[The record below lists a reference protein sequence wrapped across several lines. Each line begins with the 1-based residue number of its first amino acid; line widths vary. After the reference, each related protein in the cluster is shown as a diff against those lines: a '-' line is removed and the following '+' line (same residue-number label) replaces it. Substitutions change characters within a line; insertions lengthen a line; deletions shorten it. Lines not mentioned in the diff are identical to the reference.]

1 MSARLEFERVVAAAS
16 TRASATTAH
25 AAARVRSID
34 ILRGLVMVLM
44 ALDHV
49 RDFFTDVRFD
59 PLDLSQTSAPLF
71 LTRWITHF
79 CAPTFVF
86 LAGVSAYLMA
96 RRCTRAELSRFL
108 FTRGLWLVVLEVTLM
123 SLVWTFNV
131 RYDHGLFLQVIWA
144 IGVSMIVLA
153 ALVHLQVPEIA
164 AYSIVMILGHNLL
177 DGIEPQSL
185 GLWAPLWSLLHVS
198 GAIEHAFVAYP
209 LIPWIAVMS
218 LGYCAGGLFEI
229 EQRRRTQWLT
239 CLGAASLT
247 LFVLLRT
254 PNVYGD
260 PGDWTLQDT
269 TLRTLLSFVNVQKYP
284 PSLQYLLL
292 TLGVGLLLLAAFES
306 ARGKF
311 SEVLR
316 TFGRV
321 PLFFYVLHIALA
333 HLVAGVIAFAMGF
346 GTALL
351 SDDMFTLPQAWGFG
365 LPVVYLAWALV
376 AATLY
381 PACRWFAAV
390 KRRRDDW
397 WLSYL

>member
-1 MSARLEFERVVAAAS
+1 MSARLESAAAAPLAQ
-16 TRASATTAH
+16 ASVTAH
-25 AAARVRSID
+25 AVARIGSID
-34 ILRGLVMVLM
+34 ILRGFVMVLM

-49 RDFFTDVRFD
+49 RDFFTDARFD
-59 PLDLSQTSAPLF
+59 PLDLSQTNAPLF

-79 CAPTFVF
+79 CAPTFVL
-86 LAGVSAYLMA
+86 LAGVSAYLTG
-96 RRCTRAELSRFL
+96 RRCTRAELSKFL
-108 FTRGLWLVVLEVTLM
+108 WTRGLWLVVLEVTVM

-153 ALVHLQVPEIA
+153 GLIHLPLPAIA
-164 AYSIVMILGHNLL
+164 VCSVAMIFGHNLL
-177 DGIEPQSL
+177 DGIEPQSF
-185 GLWAPLWSLLHVS
+185 GAWAPLWSLLHVS
-198 GAIEHAFVAYP
+198 APIPHAFVGYP

-218 LGYCAGGLFEI
+218 LGYCAGALYDMEP
-229 EQRRRTQWLT
+229 QRRTQWLIYF
-239 CLGAASLT
+239 GVGSLT
-247 LFVLLRT
+247 AFVLLRT
-254 PNVYGD
+254 TNVYGD
-260 PGDWTLQDT
+260 PADWSLQST
-269 TLRTLLSFVNVQKYP
+269 TIHTLLSFVNVQKYP

-292 TLGVGLLLLAAFES
+292 MLGFAFLSLAVLES
-306 ARGKF
+306 ARGRF

-333 HLVAGVIAFAMGF
+333 HLAAGLIALAMGY
-346 GTALL
+346 GTAML
-351 SDDMFTLPQAWGFG
+351 SDDFMSIPQLWGFG
-365 LPVVYLAWALV
+365 LPVVYLAWLLV
-376 AATLY
+376 VISLY

>member
-1 MSARLEFERVVAAAS
+1 MSARLESAVTVPHAHAS
-16 TRASATTAH
+16 VTAH
-25 AAARVRSID
+25 AFARVSSID

-59 PLDLSQTSAPLF
+59 PLDLSQASGPLF

-79 CAPTFVF
+79 CAPIFVF
-86 LAGVSAYLMA
+86 LAGVSAYLTG
-96 RRCTRAELSRFL
+96 RRCTCAELSRFL

-131 RYDHGLFLQVIWA
+131 RYEHGLFLQVIWA

-153 ALVHLQVPEIA
+153 ALVHLPLRAIA
-164 AYSIVMILGHNLL
+164 TFSIVIILGHNLL

-185 GLWAPLWSLLHVS
+185 GAWAPLWSLLHVQ
-198 GAIEHAFVAYP
+198 GPIPHAFVAYP

-218 LGYCAGGLFEI
+218 LGYCVGAQFELAP
-229 EQRRRTQWLT
+229 QQRTQRFIYF
-239 CLGAASLT
+239 GAASLT
-247 LFVLLRT
+247 VFVLLRT
-254 PNVYGD
+254 TNLYGD
-260 PGDWTLQDT
+260 PADWSLQST
-269 TLRTLLSFVNVQKYP
+269 TLHTLLSFVDVQKYP

-292 TLGVGLLLLAAFES
+292 TLGTAFLLLATLES
-306 ARGKF
+306 ARSKF

-333 HLVAGVIAFAMGF
+333 HLAAGIIALATGY

-351 SDDMFTLPQAWGFG
+351 SDDFMSIPEQWGFG
-365 LPVVYLAWALV
+365 LPVVYLAWLLV
-376 AATLY
+376 VATLY

>member
-1 MSARLEFERVVAAAS
+1 MSARLESAAAAPLAQ
-16 TRASATTAH
+16 ASVTAH
-25 AAARVRSID
+25 AGARIGSID
-34 ILRGLVMVLM
+34 ILRGFVMVLM

-49 RDFFTDVRFD
+49 RDFFTDARFD
-59 PLDLSQTSAPLF
+59 PLDLSQTNAPLF

-79 CAPTFVF
+79 CAPTFVL
-86 LAGVSAYLMA
+86 LAGVSAYLTG
-96 RRCTRAELSRFL
+96 RRCTRAELSKFL
-108 FTRGLWLVVLEVTLM
+108 WTRGLWLVVLEVTVM

-153 ALVHLQVPEIA
+153 GLIHLPLPAIA
-164 AYSIVMILGHNLL
+164 VCSVAMIFGHNLL
-177 DGIEPQSL
+177 DGIEPQSF
-185 GLWAPLWSLLHVS
+185 GAWAPLWSLLHVS
-198 GAIEHAFVAYP
+198 APIPHAFVGYP

-218 LGYCAGGLFEI
+218 LGYCAGALYDMEP
-229 EQRRRTQWLT
+229 QRRTQWLIYF
-239 CLGAASLT
+239 GVGSLT
-247 LFVLLRT
+247 AFVLLRT
-254 PNVYGD
+254 TNVYGD
-260 PGDWTLQDT
+260 PADWSLQST
-269 TLRTLLSFVNVQKYP
+269 TIHTLLSFVNVQKYP

-292 TLGVGLLLLAAFES
+292 MLGFAFLSLAVLES
-306 ARGKF
+306 ARGRF

-333 HLVAGVIAFAMGF
+333 HLAAGLIALAMGY
-346 GTALL
+346 GTAML
-351 SDDMFTLPQAWGFG
+351 SDDFMSIPQQWGFG
-365 LPVVYLAWALV
+365 LPVVYLAWLLV
-376 AATLY
+376 VISLY

>member
-1 MSARLEFERVVAAAS
+1 MSARLESAVTVPHAHAS
-16 TRASATTAH
+16 VTAH
-25 AAARVRSID
+25 AFARVSSID

-86 LAGVSAYLMA
+86 LAGVSAYLGG
-96 RRCTRAELSRFL
+96 RRCTRTELSRFL
-108 FTRGLWLVVLEVTLM
+108 FTRGLWLIVLEVTLM

-131 RYDHGLFLQVIWA
+131 RYEHGLFLQVIWA

-153 ALVHLQVPEIA
+153 ALVHLPLRAIA
-164 AYSIVMILGHNLL
+164 TFSIVIILGHNLL

-185 GLWAPLWSLLHVS
+185 GAWAPLWSLLHVQ
-198 GAIEHAFVAYP
+198 GPIPHAFVAYP

-218 LGYCAGGLFEI
+218 LGYCVGAQFELAP
-229 EQRRRTQWLT
+229 QQRTQRFIYF
-239 CLGAASLT
+239 GAASLT
-247 LFVLLRT
+247 VFVLLRT
-254 PNVYGD
+254 TNLYGD
-260 PGDWTLQDT
+260 PADWSLQST
-269 TLRTLLSFVNVQKYP
+269 TLHTLLSFVDVQKYP

-292 TLGVGLLLLAAFES
+292 TLGTAFLLLATLES
-306 ARGKF
+306 ARSKF

-333 HLVAGVIAFAMGF
+333 HLAAGIIALATGY

-351 SDDMFTLPQAWGFG
+351 SDDFMSIPEQWGFG
-365 LPVVYLAWALV
+365 LPVVYLAWLLV
-376 AATLY
+376 VATLY

>member
-1 MSARLEFERVVAAAS
+1 MSARLDSLVAAPAAHS
-16 TRASATTAH
+16 SVLAAH
-25 AAARVRSID
+25 ATARLASID
-34 ILRGLVMVLM
+34 VVRGLVMVLM

-49 RDFFTDVRFD
+49 RDFFTDARLD

-79 CAPTFVF
+79 CAPIFVL
-86 LAGVSAYLMA
+86 LAGVSAWLTG
-96 RRCTRAELSRFL
+96 RRCTRAQLSQFL
-108 FTRGLWLVVLEVTLM
+108 FTRGVWLVALEVTLM

-153 ALVHLQVPEIA
+153 ALVHLPLRVIA
-164 AYSIVMILGHNLL
+164 VFSIAIICAHNAL
-177 DGIEPQSL
+177 DGIETQSL
-185 GLWAPLWSLLHVS
+185 GSWGPLWFVLHVS
-198 GAIEHAFVAYP
+198 GPIPHAYVAYP

-218 LGYCAGGLFEI
+218 LGYCIGALFEL
-229 EQRRRTQWLT
+229 EAHRRAAWLVY
-239 CLGAASLT
+239 LGAAMLT
-247 LFVLLRT
+247 AFVLLRT

-260 PGDWTLQDT
+260 PSDWTLQRT
-269 TLRTLLSFVNVQKYP
+269 TLRTLLSFVDVEKYP

-292 TLGVGLLLLAAFES
+292 TLGAALLLLAACES
-306 ARGKF
+306 ARGRVHA
-311 SEVLR
+311 VLQ

-333 HLVAGVIAFAMGF
+333 HLAAGVIAFAMGF

-351 SDDMFTLPQAWGFG
+351 SDDLLVLPPQWGFG
-365 LPVVYLAWALV
+365 LPVVYLAWVLV
-376 AATLY
+376 VATLY

-390 KRRRDDW
+390 KRRRSDW

>member
-1 MSARLEFERVVAAAS
+1 MSARLDSAVSASVAH
-16 TRASATTAH
+16 ASATAH
-25 AAARVRSID
+25 AFARVASID

-49 RDFFTDVRFD
+49 RDFFTDARFD

-79 CAPTFVF
+79 CAPTFVL
-86 LAGVSAYLMA
+86 LAGVSAYLTG

-108 FTRGLWLVVLEVTLM
+108 VTRGLWLVVLEVTLM

-144 IGVSMIVLA
+144 IGVSMIVLG
-153 ALVHLQVPEIA
+153 ALVHLPLPEIA
-164 AYSIVMILGHNLL
+164 AYSLLIIFGHNLL
-177 DGIEPQSL
+177 DGIDPQTF
-185 GLWAPLWSLLHVS
+185 GAWAPLWSLLHVS
-198 GAIEHAFVAYP
+198 GPMPYAFVAYP

-218 LGYCAGGLFEI
+218 LGYCLGSLFEL
-229 EQRRRTQWLT
+229 ERERRKQWFA
-239 CLGAASLT
+239 CLGVAALT

-254 PNVYGD
+254 TNLYGD
-260 PGDWTLQDT
+260 PVDWSLQST
-269 TLRTLLSFVNVQKYP
+269 TVRTLLSVIDVHKYP

-292 TLGVGLLLLAAFES
+292 TLGTALLLLAALES

-333 HLVAGVIAFAMGF
+333 HLAAGIIALAMGY
-346 GTALL
+346 GMALL
-351 SDDMFTLPQAWGFG
+351 SDDIMSVPQQWGFG
-365 LPVVYLAWALV
+365 LPVVYLAWLLAV
-376 AATLY
+376 ATLY

>member
-1 MSARLEFERVVAAAS
+1 MSARLESAVTVPHAHAS
-16 TRASATTAH
+16 VTAH
-25 AAARVRSID
+25 AFARVSSID

-59 PLDLSQTSAPLF
+59 PLDLSQASAPLF

-79 CAPTFVF
+79 CAPIFVF
-86 LAGVSAYLMA
+86 LAGISAYLTGC
-96 RRCTRAELSRFL
+96 RCTRAELSRFL

-131 RYDHGLFLQVIWA
+131 RYEHGLFLQVIWA

-153 ALVHLQVPEIA
+153 ALVHLPLRAIA
-164 AYSIVMILGHNLL
+164 AFSIVIILGHNLL

-185 GLWAPLWSLLHVS
+185 GAWAPLWSVLHVQ
-198 GAIEHAFVAYP
+198 GPIPHAFVAYP

-218 LGYCAGGLFEI
+218 LGYCVGAQFELAP
-229 EQRRRTQWLT
+229 QQRTQRFIYF
-239 CLGAASLT
+239 GAASLT
-247 LFVLLRT
+247 VFVLLRT
-254 PNVYGD
+254 TNLYGD
-260 PGDWTLQDT
+260 PADWSLQST
-269 TLRTLLSFVNVQKYP
+269 TLHTLLSFVNVQKYP
-284 PSLQYLLL
+284 PSLQFLLL
-292 TLGVGLLLLAAFES
+292 TLGIAFLLLAMLES
-306 ARGKF
+306 ARSKF

-321 PLFFYVLHIALA
+321 PLFFYVLHVALA
-333 HLVAGVIAFAMGF
+333 HLAAGIIALATGY

-351 SDDMFTLPQAWGFG
+351 SDDFVSIPERWGFG
-365 LPVVYLAWALV
+365 LPVVYLTWLLV
-376 AATLY
+376 VATLY

>member
-1 MSARLEFERVVAAAS
+1 MSARLEGVVSAS
-16 TRASATTAH
+16 VAHASATTH
-25 AAARVRSID
+25 AATRVASID

-59 PLDLSQTSAPLF
+59 PLDLSQTNAPLF

-79 CAPTFVF
+79 CAPTFVL
-86 LAGVSAYLMA
+86 LAGVSGYLTG
-96 RRCTRAELSRFL
+96 RHCTRAQLSGFL

-144 IGVSMIVLA
+144 IGVSMIVLS
-153 ALVHLQVPEIA
+153 ALVHLQLRHIA
-164 AYSIVMILGHNLL
+164 VFSIAIICGHNLL
-177 DGIEPQSL
+177 DGIEPQTL
-185 GLWAPLWSLLHVS
+185 GAWAPLWSLLHVF
-198 GAIEHAFVAYP
+198 GPIPHAFVAYP

-218 LGYCAGGLFEI
+218 LGYCLGALFEM
-229 EQRRRTQWLT
+229 EPQQRRRWFIY
-239 CLGAASLT
+239 LGAASLT
-247 LFVLLRT
+247 AFVLLRMT
-254 PNVYGD
+254 NFYGD
-260 PGDWTLQDT
+260 PTDWSLQNT
-269 TLRTLLSFVNVQKYP
+269 TLLTLLSFVNVHKYP
-284 PSLQYLLL
+284 PSLLYLLL
-292 TLGVGLLLLAAFES
+292 TLGTGLLLLAAFES
-306 ARGKF
+306 ARGTL

-333 HLVAGVIAFAMGF
+333 HLAAGIIAYAMGY
-346 GTALL
+346 GRAVL
-351 SDDMFTLPQAWGFG
+351 SGDFMQLPQQWGFG
-365 LPVVYLAWALV
+365 LPVVYLAWAL
-376 AATLY
+376 AIATLY

>member
-1 MSARLEFERVVAAAS
+1 MSARLESAVTVPHAHAS
-16 TRASATTAH
+16 VTAH
-25 AAARVRSID
+25 AFARVSSID

-59 PLDLSQTSAPLF
+59 PLDLSQASGPLF

-79 CAPTFVF
+79 CAPIFVF
-86 LAGVSAYLMA
+86 LAGVSAYLTG

-131 RYDHGLFLQVIWA
+131 RYEHGLFLQVIWA

-153 ALVHLQVPEIA
+153 ALVHLPLRAIA
-164 AYSIVMILGHNLL
+164 TFSIVIILGHNLL

-185 GLWAPLWSLLHVS
+185 GAWAPLWSLLHVQ
-198 GAIEHAFVAYP
+198 GPIPHAFVAYP

-218 LGYCAGGLFEI
+218 LGYCVGAQFELAP
-229 EQRRRTQWLT
+229 QQRTQRFIYF
-239 CLGAASLT
+239 GAASLT
-247 LFVLLRT
+247 VFVLLRT
-254 PNVYGD
+254 TNLYGD
-260 PGDWTLQDT
+260 PADWSLQST
-269 TLRTLLSFVNVQKYP
+269 TLHTLLSFVDVQKYP

-292 TLGVGLLLLAAFES
+292 TLGTAFLLLATLES
-306 ARGKF
+306 ARSKF

-333 HLVAGVIAFAMGF
+333 HLAAGIIALATGY

-351 SDDMFTLPQAWGFG
+351 SDDFMSIPEQWGFG
-365 LPVVYLAWALV
+365 LPVVYLAWLLV
-376 AATLY
+376 VATLY
-381 PACRWFAAV
+381 PVCRWFAAV

>member
-1 MSARLEFERVVAAAS
+1 MSARLESAVSAPIEHAS
-16 TRASATTAH
+16 VSAH
-25 AAARVRSID
+25 AFARVASID
-34 ILRGLVMVLM
+34 VLRGLVMVLM

-49 RDFFTDVRFD
+49 RDFFTDARFD
-59 PLDLSQTSAPLF
+59 PLDLSQTTAPLF

-79 CAPTFVF
+79 CAPTFVL
-86 LAGVSAYLMA
+86 LAGVSAYLTG

-108 FTRGLWLVVLEVTLM
+108 LTRGLWLVVLEVTLM

-144 IGVSMIVLA
+144 LGVSMIVLA
-153 ALVHLQVPEIA
+153 ALVHLPLPTIA
-164 AYSIVMILGHNLL
+164 VGSIVVIFGHNLL
-177 DGIEPQSL
+177 DGIDPQSL
-185 GLWAPLWSLLHVS
+185 GAWAPLGSLLHVS
-198 GAIEHAFVAYP
+198 GPIPHAFVAYP

-218 LGYCAGGLFEI
+218 LGYCVGALFDI
-229 EQRRRTQWLT
+229 EPQRRVQRFLY
-239 CLGAASLT
+239 LGAASLT
-247 LFVLLRT
+247 AFVLLRT
-254 PNVYGD
+254 TNVYGD
-260 PGDWTLQDT
+260 PTDWALQDT
-269 TLRTLLSFVNVQKYP
+269 TLQTLLAFVNVQKYP

-292 TLGVGLLLLAAFES
+292 TLGAAFLLLVAFES
-306 ARGKF
+306 VRGKF
-311 SEVLR
+311 SQMLR

-333 HLVAGVIAFAMGF
+333 HLAAGMIALAMGY

-351 SDDMFTLPQAWGFG
+351 GDDFMSVPQQWGFG
-365 LPVVYLAWALV
+365 LPVVYLAWLLV
-376 AATLY
+376 VATLY

>member
-1 MSARLEFERVVAAAS
+1 MSARLESAVTVPHAHAS
-16 TRASATTAH
+16 VTAH
-25 AAARVRSID
+25 AFARVSSID

-59 PLDLSQTSAPLF
+59 PLDLSQASGPLF

-79 CAPTFVF
+79 CAPIFVF
-86 LAGVSAYLMA
+86 LAGVSAYLTG

-131 RYDHGLFLQVIWA
+131 RYEHGLFLQVIWA

-153 ALVHLQVPEIA
+153 ALVHLPLRAIA
-164 AYSIVMILGHNLL
+164 TFSIVIILGHNLL

-185 GLWAPLWSLLHVS
+185 GAWAPLWSLLHVQ
-198 GAIEHAFVAYP
+198 GPIPHAFVAYP

-218 LGYCAGGLFEI
+218 LGYCVGAQFELAP
-229 EQRRRTQWLT
+229 QQRTQRFIYF
-239 CLGAASLT
+239 GAASLT
-247 LFVLLRT
+247 VFVLLRT
-254 PNVYGD
+254 TNLYGD
-260 PGDWTLQDT
+260 PADWSLQST
-269 TLRTLLSFVNVQKYP
+269 TLHTLLSFVDVQKYP

-292 TLGVGLLLLAAFES
+292 TLGTAFLLLATLES
-306 ARGKF
+306 ARSKF

-333 HLVAGVIAFAMGF
+333 HLAAGIIALATGY

-351 SDDMFTLPQAWGFG
+351 SDDFMSIPEQWGFG
-365 LPVVYLAWALV
+365 LPVVYLAWLLV
-376 AATLY
+376 VATLY

>member
-1 MSARLEFERVVAAAS
+1 MSARLESAVTVPHAHAS
-16 TRASATTAH
+16 VTAH
-25 AAARVRSID
+25 AFARVSSID

-59 PLDLSQTSAPLF
+59 PLDLSQASGPLF

-79 CAPTFVF
+79 CAPIFVF
-86 LAGVSAYLMA
+86 LAGVSAYLTG

-123 SLVWTFNV
+123 SLMWTFNV
-131 RYDHGLFLQVIWA
+131 RYEHGLFLQVIWA

-153 ALVHLQVPEIA
+153 ALVHLPLRAIA
-164 AYSIVMILGHNLL
+164 TFSIVIILGHNLL

-185 GLWAPLWSLLHVS
+185 GAWAPLWSLLHVQ
-198 GAIEHAFVAYP
+198 GPIPHAFVAYP

-218 LGYCAGGLFEI
+218 LGYCVGAQFELAP
-229 EQRRRTQWLT
+229 QQRTQRFIYF
-239 CLGAASLT
+239 GAASLT
-247 LFVLLRT
+247 VFVLLRT
-254 PNVYGD
+254 TNLYGD
-260 PGDWTLQDT
+260 PADWSLQST
-269 TLRTLLSFVNVQKYP
+269 TLHTLLSFVDVQKYP

-292 TLGVGLLLLAAFES
+292 TLGTAFLLLATLES
-306 ARGKF
+306 ARSKF

-333 HLVAGVIAFAMGF
+333 HLAAGIIALATGY

-351 SDDMFTLPQAWGFG
+351 SDDFMSIPEQWGFG
-365 LPVVYLAWALV
+365 LPVVYLAWLLV
-376 AATLY
+376 VATLY

>member
-1 MSARLEFERVVAAAS
+1 MSVRLDSAVSAS
-16 TRASATTAH
+16 VTHTSATAH
-25 AAARVRSID
+25 AFARVASID

-49 RDFFTDVRFD
+49 RDFFTDARFD

-79 CAPTFVF
+79 CAPTFVL
-86 LAGVSAYLMA
+86 LAGVSAYLTG

-108 FTRGLWLVVLEVTLM
+108 VTRGLWLVVLEVTLM
-123 SLVWTFNV
+123 SLVWTFNL

-144 IGVSMIVLA
+144 IGVSMIVLG
-153 ALVHLQVPEIA
+153 ALVYLPVPEVA
-164 AYSIVMILGHNLL
+164 AYSLLIIFGHNLL
-177 DGIEPQSL
+177 DGIDPQSF
-185 GLWAPLWSLLHVS
+185 GAWAPLWSLLHVS
-198 GAIEHAFVAYP
+198 EPIPRAFVAYP

-218 LGYCAGGLFEI
+218 LGYCIGSLFEL
-229 EQRRRTQWLT
+229 ERDRRKQWLV
-239 CLGAASLT
+239 CLGTASLT
-247 LFVLLRT
+247 LFVLLRMT
-254 PNVYGD
+254 NVYGD
-260 PGDWTLQDT
+260 PVDWSLQGT
-269 TLRTLLSFVNVQKYP
+269 TLRTLLSVIDVHKYP
-284 PSLQYLLL
+284 PSLHYLLL
-292 TLGVGLLLLAAFES
+292 TLGAAFLLLAALES

-333 HLVAGVIAFAMGF
+333 HLAAGIIALAMGY

-351 SDDMFTLPQAWGFG
+351 SDDFMSVPQQWGFG
-365 LPVVYLAWALV
+365 LPVVYLAWLLV
-376 AATLY
+376 VATLY

-397 WLSYL
+397 WLSYV